1 MKRTIQMLFL
11 TFGLLSALFAQAQ
24 NVNVSGKITDSN
36 GESLPGATVVI
47 KGTSQGTVTNIDG
60 EYSFSGISPK
70 TVLVFSFVGMLPQEI
85 EVAHQTTINVAM
97 KADAIGIEEVIAVGY
112 GTMKKSDLTGSVASV
127 KSEDLME
134 RPSSNLGQAL
144 QGKASGVM
152 VRTTSAAPGGGVS
165 VVIRGHNSLNSD
177 SDPLYIVNG
186 VPLANINTIPVEDI
200 ESVEVLKDASSTAI
214 YGARGAN
221 GVILITTKR
230 GSAKAKPEITY
241 STRFTLETIPS
252 DLNMMNG
259 EEFGTFYT
267 EWEMGMDASM
277 DEADVWYNG
286 SSYDRP
292 LPSEIGEGTD
302 WFDAITRT
310 GFKQNHLISVNGGNE
325 KTTYAMS
332 LSYLNHKGLMIS
344 GQYDR
349 ISIKS
354 SVSTKITDWMDTGMD
369 LFLSH
374 DITKSSGENTGSG
387 SAGLIGQAIQMSP
400 LLNIYAEDGVSYQ
413 ENTLPASQTLENPVA
428 TAKEVEDYDRLNRAF
443 GNVFITVRPLK
454 DLSVKFSVG
463 GDVRNNKSYY
473 YKPTTTIY
481 GALSGGSAS
490 LAITDNSY
498 VISENIAT
506 YKKEFGIHKFDIV
519 GGFTYEQQI
528 YEKLGASA
536 SDFVSDVYL
545 YNNLSGASTFNSPT
559 SNKTKWSLAS
569 GLGRINYSLANKYL
583 VTFTGRY
590 DGSSRFGDGNK
601 WGFFP
606 SAAGAWRFS
615 EEAFAKDL
623 SWLSYGKLRA
633 SWGSVGNQ
641 NIGLYGSQA
650 TYSSANYPLGDAIIS
665 GVYASSLGNDDLK
678 WETTETLDFGFD
690 LGLFGLLTMNFDYYH
705 KNTYDLLLSTSLIET
720 SGFASETM
728 NCGELE
734 NKGWEFTVNAKIIDK
749 AIKWDASVSIFHNTN
764 KILKLID
771 PTQDWKIGHST
782 GATRGYVLDGII
794 RNQEELDAY
803 SDLDGEPI
811 SGAVIGDYRRV
822 DLNGDYMI
830 TTDDYAIKFEPDPDF
845 SFSMNNEVSWKDL
858 TFSMFLY
865 GNIGGEIYNSTKGD
879 MTSMLNVRANYT
891 RDVLSINNGEITRN
905 YWTEDNIDAKYGRI
919 GATPYGYD
927 LVEDG
932 SFLRI
937 QNVML
942 SYNLPLNK
950 VFTRSSIYFSVQN
963 LYTFTN
969 YSGWDP
975 DVSSS
980 SSNTSYGVDQ
990 SSYPVPRSFTMGLN
1004 VTF

>member
-1 MKRTIQMLFL
+1 MKKTIQILFL
-11 TFGLLSALFAQAQ
+11 TFGLMGVMVAQAQ
-24 NVNVSGKITDSN
+24 NVNVSGKVTDSN
-36 GESLPGATVVI
+36 GETLPGVNVVL
-47 KGTSQGTVTNIDG
+47 KGTTIGITTNIDG
-60 EYSFSGISPK
+60 NYTLIGVKSNA
-70 TVLVFSFVGMLPQEI
+70 TLVFSFIGFRSLEI
-85 EVAHQTTINVAM
+85 PINGQSTINASLE
-97 KADAIGIEEVIAVGY
+97 ADVIGIEEVVAIGY
-112 GTMKKSDLTGSVASV
+112 GTMRKSDLTGSVSSV

-165 VVIRGHNSLNSD
+165 IVIRGHNSINSD

-186 VPLANINTIPVEDI
+186 VPLSNINTIPVEDI

-241 STRFTLETIPS
+241 STRFTLETIPG

-259 EEFGTFYT
+259 EEFGTFYS
-267 EWEMGMDASM
+267 EWELGTGAASDASK
-277 DEADVWYNG
+277 VWYNG
-286 SSYDRP
+286 SDYDQP
-292 LPSEIGEGTD
+292 LPSDVGEGTD

-332 LSYLNHKGLMIS
+332 LNYLDHKGLMIA

-354 SVSTKITDWMDTGMD
+354 SISTKITDWMDTGMD

-400 LLNIYAEDGVSYQ
+400 LLGIYAEDGVTYQ
-413 ENTLPASQTLENPVA
+413 DNSLPASQTLENPVA

-473 YKPTTTIY
+473 YKPTSTIY

-506 YKKEFGIHKFDIV
+506 YKKEIGIHKFDIV

-536 SDFVSDVYL
+536 SGFISDVYL
-545 YNNLSGASTFNSPT
+545 YNNLSAASTFNSPT

-583 VTFTGRY
+583 LTFTGRY

-615 EEAFAKDL
+615 EEAFTEDL
-623 SWLSYGKLRA
+623 SWLTYGKLRA

-641 NIGLYGSQA
+641 NIGLYGSQPL
-650 TYSSANYPLGDAIIS
+650 YSSANYPLGDAIIS
-665 GVYASSLGNDDLK
+665 GVYASSLGNNNLK

-690 LGLFGLLTMNFDYYH
+690 LGLFDRLTLNFDYYY
-705 KNTYDLLLSTSLIET
+705 KKTFDLLLSTSLIET
-720 SGFASETM
+720 SGFSLETM
-728 NCGELE
+728 NVGELE
-734 NKGWEFTVNAKIIDK
+734 NKGWEFTLDAQIIDK
-749 AIKWDASVSIFHNTN
+749 AIKWDASVSIFHNEN
-764 KILKLID
+764 KIIKLID
-771 PTQDWKIGHST
+771 PTQDWKIGYST
-782 GATRGYVLDGII
+782 GATRGYIIDGII

-803 SDLDGEPI
+803 SDLNGTPI

-830 TTDDYAIKFEPDPDF
+830 TTDDQVINFEPDPDF
-845 SFSMNNEVSWKDL
+845 SFSINNEVSWKDL

-879 MTSMLNVRANYT
+879 MTSMLNVRSNYT

-905 YWTEDNIDAKYGRI
+905 YWTEDNIDAKYPRI
-919 GATPYGYD
+919 GGNNYGYD
-927 LVEDG
+927 LVENG

-942 SYNLPLNK
+942 SYNLPLKK
-950 VFTRSSIYFSVQN
+950 VFTRSSIYFSIQN
-963 LYTFTN
+963 LYTFSN

-980 SSNTSYGVDQ
+980 STNTSYGVDQ

>member
-1 MKRTIQMLFL
+1 MKKTIQILFL
-11 TFGLLSALFAQAQ
+11 TFGLMGVMVAQAQ
-24 NVNVSGKITDSN
+24 NVNVSGKVTDSN
-36 GESLPGATVVI
+36 GETLPGVNVVL
-47 KGTSQGTVTNIDG
+47 KGTTIGITTNIDG
-60 EYSFSGISPK
+60 NYTLIGVKSNA
-70 TVLVFSFVGMLPQEI
+70 TLVFSFIGFRSLEI
-85 EVAHQTTINVAM
+85 PINGQSTINASLE
-97 KADAIGIEEVIAVGY
+97 ADVIGIEEVVAIGY
-112 GTMKKSDLTGSVASV
+112 GTMRKSDLTGSVSSV

-165 VVIRGHNSLNSD
+165 IVIRGHNSINSD

-186 VPLANINTIPVEDI
+186 VPLSNINTIPVEDI

-241 STRFTLETIPS
+241 STRFTLETIPG

-259 EEFGTFYT
+259 EEFATFYS
-267 EWEMGMDASM
+267 EWELGMDASL

-286 SSYDRP
+286 SSSDR
-292 LPSEIGEGTD
+292 LSASEIGQGTD

-310 GFKQNHLISVNGGNE
+310 GIKQNHLIAVNGGNE

-332 LSYLNHKGLMIS
+332 LNYLNHKGLMIA

-354 SVSTKITDWMDTGMD
+354 SISTKITDWMDTGMD

-374 DITKSSGENTGSG
+374 DITENSGENTGSG

-400 LLNIYAEDGVSYQ
+400 VISIYNEDGGYS

-473 YKPTTTIY
+473 YKPTSTIY

-506 YKKEFGIHKFDIV
+506 YKKEIGIHKFDIV

-536 SDFVSDVYL
+536 SDFISDVYL
-545 YNNLSGASTFNSPT
+545 YNNLSAASTFNSPT

-583 VTFTGRY
+583 LTFTGRY

-615 EEAFAKDL
+615 EEAFTEDL
-623 SWLSYGKLRA
+623 SWLTYGKLRA

-665 GVYASSLGNDDLK
+665 GVYASSLGNNDLK

-690 LGLFGLLTMNFDYYH
+690 LGLFDRLTLNFDYYY
-705 KNTYDLLLSTSLIET
+705 KKTFDLLLSTSLIET
-720 SGFASETM
+720 SGFSSETM

-734 NKGWEFTVNAKIIDK
+734 NKGWEFTVDAKIIDK
-749 AIKWDASVSIFHNTN
+749 AIKWDASVSIFHNEN

-771 PTQDWKIGHST
+771 ATQDWKIGHST

-803 SDLDGEPI
+803 SDLDGTPI

-822 DLNGDYMI
+822 DLNGDYI
-830 TTDDYAIKFEPDPDF
+830 INTDDYVINFEPDPDF

-891 RDVLSINNGEITRN
+891 RDVLSINNGEVTRN
-905 YWTEDNIDAKYGRI
+905 YWTEDNIDAKYARI

-942 SYNLPLNK
+942 SYNLPLKK
-950 VFTRSSIYFSVQN
+950 VFTRSSIYFSIQN
-963 LYTFTN
+963 LYTFSN

-980 SSNTSYGVDQ
+980 STNTSYGVDQ
-990 SSYPVPRSFTMGLN
+990 ASYPVPRSFTMGLN